1 MTGSYEVSTQAV
13 RCKNLGMSEIK
24 DTAVHETREV
34 ARGRSGATPFA
45 AIGGVAVVIAAVA
58 AVVIA
63 IALVLWLVV

>member
-1 MTGSYEVSTQAV
+1 
-13 RCKNLGMSEIK
+13 MSELEES
-24 DTAVHETREV
+24 AAHETREI

-63 IALVLWLVV
+63 IALVVWLVL